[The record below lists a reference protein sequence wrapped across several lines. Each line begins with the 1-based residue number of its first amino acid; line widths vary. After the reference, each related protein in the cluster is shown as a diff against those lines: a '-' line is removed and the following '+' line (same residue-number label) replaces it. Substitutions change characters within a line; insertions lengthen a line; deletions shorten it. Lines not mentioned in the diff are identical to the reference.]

1 MSRTAQSEAH
11 RTPLVPSLF
20 KTLRNGYTLGML
32 SKDVSAGITVGV
44 VALPLA
50 LAFAIASGLTP
61 ERGLYTSIVAG
72 FFMAFF
78 SGSRFPVSGPT
89 GAFVVIIY
97 GIVSRH
103 GYEGLVL
110 TTLMAGILLVI
121 FGFLRLGVL
130 VKYIPYPVTT
140 GFTTG
145 IALLIFSSQMKDFFG
160 LPLVDTPPEFFDK

>member
-1 MSRTAQSEAH
+1 MSSIQPAQHKS
-11 RTPLVPSLF
+11 PLVPSLF
-20 KTLRNGYTLGML
+20 KTIRSGYSLGML

-61 ERGLYTSIVAG
+61 ERGLYTSIIAG

-97 GIVSRH
+97 SIVSRH

-121 FGFLRLGVL
+121 FGFLRLGAL

-160 LPLVDTPPEFFDK
+160 LPLVDTPPEFFD

>member
-1 MSRTAQSEAH
+1 MSSIQPAQHKS
-11 RTPLVPSLF
+11 PLVPSLF
-20 KTLRNGYTLGML
+20 KTIRSGYSLGML

-61 ERGLYTSIVAG
+61 ERGLYTSIIAG

-97 GIVSRH
+97 SIVSRH

-121 FGFLRLGVL
+121 FGFLRLGAL

-145 IALLIFSSQMKDFFG
+145 IALLIFSS
-160 LPLVDTPPEFFDK
+160 

>member
-1 MSRTAQSEAH
+1 MSSIQPAQHKS
-11 RTPLVPSLF
+11 PLVPSLF
-20 KTLRNGYTLGML
+20 KTIRSGYSLGML

-61 ERGLYTSIVAG
+61 ERGLYTSIIAG

-97 GIVSRH
+97 SIVSRH

-121 FGFLRLGVL
+121 FGFLRLGAL
-130 VKYIPYPVTT
+130 VKYPLPGDHGLYHRDCAADLLLADE
-140 GFTTG
+140 GFLRAAACRSPAG
-145 IALLIFSSQMKDFFG
+145 VF
-160 LPLVDTPPEFFDK
+160 